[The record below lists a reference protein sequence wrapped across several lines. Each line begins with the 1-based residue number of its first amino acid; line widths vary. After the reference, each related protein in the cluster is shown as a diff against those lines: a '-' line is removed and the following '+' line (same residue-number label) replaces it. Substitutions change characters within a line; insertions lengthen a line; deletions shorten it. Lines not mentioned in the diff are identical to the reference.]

1 MTKEQMIAH
10 WIPIVNAVLVAENN
24 LPDEEREKLKAARGT
39 GSSKEQ
45 WAIEAYM
52 RAIATE
58 IVENGAMEFEEDEN
72 EF

>member
-58 IVENGAMEFEEDEN
+58 IVENGAVGFADDEDES
-72 EF
+72 

>member
-39 GSSKEQ
+39 GSTKNS
-45 WAIEAYM
+45 
-52 RAIATE
+52 
-58 IVENGAMEFEEDEN
+58 GL
-72 EF
+72 